1 VYTFGNIGTTTV
13 HETSIL
19 QTMSSKAALI
29 AQVNADITANASGDL
44 SLLDANGNFTGVC
57 P

>member
-1 VYTFGNIGTTTV
+1 
-13 HETSIL
+13 
-19 QTMSSKAALI
+19 MSSKAALI